1 MYKYN
6 TDYKRTT
13 QSTAFSLPLTLLDDL
28 IETLKHDSRFKNRSE
43 LATKLFSDYVES
55 RREETERLRE

>member
-13 QSTAFSLPLTLLDDL
+13 QSTAFSLPIKLLDKLNETLLKDR
-28 IETLKHDSRFKNRSE
+28 RFKNRSE
-43 LATKLFSDYVES
+43 LATKLFSDYVNNF
-55 RREETERLRE
+55 ERDEFLSTG